1 MDFIL
6 PVLIVAFMVLL
17 SALDAR
23 TRKKKGTPQV
33 QSRPYLED
41 LASVLEEEEE
51 EVVEAPVEEAEVREE
66 QPDAPR
72 AAEEGERAVHKTPRV
87 EVPETENP
95 EPKLRIDKKNLILYS
110 EILKPKFDD

>member
-41 LASVLEEEEE
+41 LASVLEEEE
-51 EVVEAPVEEAEVREE
+51 VEAPVEEAEVREE

>member
-1 MDFIL
+1 MEFIL
-6 PVLIVAFMVLL
+6 PVLIVSFVVFL

-23 TRKKKGTPQV
+23 NRKQKGTPQV

-51 EVVEAPVEEAEVREE
+51 APAAEAAPREE
-66 QPDAPR
+66 QPRTPEV
-72 AAEEGERAVHKTPRV
+72 AEEGERAVRRAPKS
-87 EVPETENP
+87 EAPETENP

-110 EILKPKFDD
+110 EILKPKYDD

>member
-51 EVVEAPVEEAEVREE
+51 EAPAEAAELREE
-66 QPDAPR
+66 PSDAPQV
-72 AAEEGERAVHKTPRV
+72 AEEGERAVRRAPKD
-87 EVPETENP
+87 EAPETENP

>member
-41 LASVLEEEEE
+41 LASVLEEEE
-51 EVVEAPVEEAEVREE
+51 VEAPVEEAEVREE

-72 AAEEGERAVHKTPRV
+72 AAEEGERAVHKTPQV

>member
-1 MDFIL
+1 MGYVL
-6 PVLIVAFMVLL
+6 PFLVMIFVLVV
-17 SALDAR
+17 STLDAI
-23 TRKKKGTPQV
+23 KKKQKGTPQV

-41 LASVLEEEEE
+41 LVSIQEEDEE

-87 EVPETENP
+87 EAPETENP